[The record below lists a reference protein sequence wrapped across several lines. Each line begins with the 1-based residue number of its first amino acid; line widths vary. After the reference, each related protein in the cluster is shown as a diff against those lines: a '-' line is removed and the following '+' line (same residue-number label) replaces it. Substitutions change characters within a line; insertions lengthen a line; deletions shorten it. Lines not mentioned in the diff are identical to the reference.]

1 MATKQRAPKQ
11 AEAGKIAWRYAEAPK
26 KIHYREAD
34 AKYIGD
40 EPEFPS
46 IEEQDKWS
54 HSEYTSR
61 VMRALNWYNATQD
74 YKTAYSWLSMF
85 LARNPRRAKLAEL
98 AKDGTLSTGPTIGF
112 ITRAGRAGLKLR
124 FHTLRSIVK
133 SIRAAENNTHV
144 SGFSVQGAKERAKAE
159 AEAIKAKAPT
169 IQDRLA
175 EKTAECAGE
184 IEGRFDDFITTNEF
198 KGEPKA
204 VDLLV
209 QYNIQ
214 PAHMKT
220 ILALADRRLAEYN
233 EVLTTKDSQIIE
245 GYSHYGK
252 RQINAVIKW
261 WTQVIADCNS
271 YGVIKK
277 ASKAPRKKKP
287 VSPEKVVSKM
297 QHLKEFTELKLKSID
312 ATQILSAQELW
323 VYNTKTRKLGIYVV
337 DQYAGALGVKGTA
350 IQGFDAAASV
360 QKTLRKPAEQL
371 KEWASNGKPAA
382 KKWFKTIKAT
392 ETKMNGRINKDMIL
406 LKAYK

>member
-1 MATKQRAPKQ
+1 MATKRAPK
-11 AEAGKIAWRYAEAPK
+11 EVDAGKIAWRFADAPK

-40 EPEFPS
+40 EHEFPS
-46 IEEQDKWS
+46 IEEQDKWT
-54 HSEYTSR
+54 HSEYTSQ

-98 AKDGTLSTGPTIGF
+98 AKDGTLRTGPTIGF
-112 ITRAGRAGLKLR
+112 ITRAGRVGLKLR

-133 SIRAAENNTHV
+133 SIRAAENDTHV

-159 AEAIKAKAPT
+159 EAKAKAPT

-184 IEGRFDDFITTNEF
+184 IEGRFDDFVTVNEF
-198 KGEPKA
+198 KGDPKV

-220 ILALADRRLAEYN
+220 IVALAERRLAEYN

-252 RQINAVIKW
+252 RQINAVVKW

-277 ASKAPRKKKP
+277 AAKAPRKKKA

-297 QHLKEFTELKLKSID
+297 QHLKEFADLKLKSID
-312 ATQILSAQELW
+312 ATQILTAQELW
-323 VYNTKTRKLGIYVV
+323 VYNTKTRKLGIYIV

-360 QKTLRKPAEQL
+360 QKTLRKPAEQI
-371 KEWASNGKPAA
+371 KEFNSNGKPAA

-392 ETKMNGRINKDMIL
+392 ETKLNGRINKDMIL

>member
-1 MATKQRAPKQ
+1 MATKRAVKQ
-11 AEAGKIAWRYAEAPK
+11 TDTGKLAWRFAEAPK

-34 AKYIGD
+34 SKYLGD
-40 EPEFPS
+40 EPEYPS
-46 IEEQDKWS
+46 IEEQDKWT
-54 HSEYTSR
+54 HSEYTTK

-74 YKTAYSWLSMF
+74 YKTAYSWLSLF

-98 AKDGTLSTGPTIGF
+98 AKDGTLRTGPTIGF

-124 FHTLRSIVK
+124 FNTLRSIVK
-133 SIRAAENNTHV
+133 SIRAAENDTHI
-144 SGFSVQGAKERAKAE
+144 SGFSVEGAKVRAKAE
-159 AEAIKAKAPT
+159 AEANKAKAPT

-184 IEGRFDDFITTNEF
+184 IEGRFDDFITTLEF
-198 KGEPKA
+198 KGEPKSIE
-204 VDLLV
+204 LLT
-209 QYNIQ
+209 QYNVQ
-214 PAHMKT
+214 PAHVKT
-220 ILALADRRLAEYN
+220 IIALAEKRIKEYE
-233 EVLTTKDSQIIE
+233 EVTTTKDSQLLE
-245 GYSHYGK
+245 AYKHYGK
-252 RQINAVIKW
+252 RQLTAVIKW

-277 ASKAPRKKKP
+277 AAKAPRKKKA

-297 QHLKEFTELKLKSID
+297 QHLKEFTDLKLKSID
-312 ATQILSAQELW
+312 ATSILTAQELW
-323 VYNTKTRKLGIYVV
+323 VYNTKTRKLGIYIV

-371 KEWASNGKPAA
+371 KEFSSNGKPAA

-392 ETKMNGRINKDMIL
+392 ETKLNGRINKDMIL